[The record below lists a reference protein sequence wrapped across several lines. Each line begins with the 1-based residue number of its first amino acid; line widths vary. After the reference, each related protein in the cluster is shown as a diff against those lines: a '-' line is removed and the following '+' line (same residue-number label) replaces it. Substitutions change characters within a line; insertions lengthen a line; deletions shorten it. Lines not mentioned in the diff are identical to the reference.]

1 MRIAIGSDH
10 ARVPLKETMIAEL
23 QLLGH
28 QGVDRGAHATS
39 ERDDYAEAVGRVVLD
54 CNAESAVLI
63 RGSVVIASVAANK
76 LPGIRAA
83 VCHDT
88 YSAHQVVEH
97 NNVKPDFWVRGS
109 SGQNWRWTWCA
120 SSLGPSSQERRAPFG
135 GWRRLTRSNARICE
149 D

>member
-39 ERDDYAEAVGRVVLD
+39 QREDYRDSADAVGRVVLD

-63 RGSVVIASVAANK
+63 RGSVVGASVAANIASRHSGRS
-76 LPGIRAA
+76 LSRFLFGTTGRQAQQ
-83 VCHDT
+83 H
-88 YSAHQVVEH
+88 ER
-97 NNVKPDFWVRGS
+97 DFWVHGS

-120 SSLGPSSQERRAPFG
+120 SSLEPAHSRGAP
-135 GWRRLTRSNARICE
+135 RSEAGE